1 MDECKFYE
9 LDGKFYLFRFIPMLI
24 VGIFSYIYSL
34 VKKMEKPSH
43 FYMGFTIV
51 IFAIIGMIQMPL
63 ERYRIKLRPSIVT
76 KAVVIDKPA
85 NYAGLY
91 AEVVYYVKTYRF
103 RSTISIGRKDYNQL
117 ELNDTILLKYTA
129 DCEYLIDYYKLF
141 PSKKN

>member
-1 MDECKFYE
+1 MIKDKLRLNIINIVFFSIIFLLIIIFGSGYFPIMDECKFYE

-34 VKKMEKPSH
+34 IKKMEKPSH
-43 FYMGFTIV
+43 FYMVFTIV

-91 AEVVYYVKTYRF
+91 AEVVYYVK
-103 RSTISIGRKDYNQL
+103 
-117 ELNDTILLKYTA
+117 
-129 DCEYLIDYYKLF
+129 
-141 PSKKN
+141 